1 MALSVLVVV
10 PGWWKLIILRVHV
23 SMCILDILG
32 HLSCTI
38 LELVLDEIS
47 YKLSLLRTGVLFS
60 NDNDMVLGVRCQLV
74 LLLMEVAGSKG
85 VSDEVTFE
93 ADVWSR
99 PLRCNRCSF
108 FVPNNGTSQSF
119 PIALSFLICFH
130 RELLEIPLGFSSAD
144 HLVLMPS
151 PPVSISSP
159 IREPPSLNNH
169 ETLIMASPHRVERL
183 DHLDLSTVA

>member
-93 ADVWSR
+93 ADVW
-99 PLRCNRCSF
+99 
-108 FVPNNGTSQSF
+108 
-119 PIALSFLICFH
+119 

-159 IREPPSLNNH
+159 IRE
-169 ETLIMASPHRVERL
+169 
-183 DHLDLSTVA
+183 